1 MDIPIISNFHFTLFL
16 GHPERNSIETTNNSY
31 KPSISNIKFN
41 HNLKDH
47 STSEMLT
54 WPKIIWLKT
63 KVAIKK
69 SLYLKGTRR
78 RTSIIRYI
86 TVPPWV
92 KIIMGIP
99 YLGNYE
105 PPSYDISLSCK
116 QIWKLFSWKIN
127 NFSQNNFL
135 KSSMLDSQF
144 FFIPFL
150 LPSRIGLFES
160 FQHLDIVV

>member
-1 MDIPIISNFHFTLFL
+1 MDIQKISIYNFFNYIKYPFQPFFGT
-16 GHPERNSIETTNNSY
+16 PCNTCR
-31 KPSISNIKFN
+31 ISNIKFN

-47 STSEMLT
+47 STAEMLT

-86 TVPPWV
+86 TKPPWV

-127 NFSQNNFL
+127 NFSQNNFF

-144 FFIPFL
+144 FFL
-150 LPSRIGLFES
+150 YLPSYHPELSLFERP
-160 FQHLDIVV
+160 